1 MTQAAGETIV
11 VTGVGV
17 VSALGASADETWTR
31 ILRGE
36 RGLTELTVFAAD
48 GYRNRLVAEAKD
60 IARSAGETTSRTSD
74 LALRAAR
81 EAIADA
87 GLEREGRRVGLVVGG
102 TTAGMLETESLLAV
116 LLDRDASKNEST
128 EALSRMLT
136 HPLSAPTDR
145 LARELGPFTRVRS
158 ISSACSG
165 GANAILVGALW
176 LELGLVD
183 VALCGAADALC
194 RITLAGF
201 NALGA
206 TDPDGARPFDRRRR
220 GLTLGEGAG
229 FVVLERPGRKDA
241 LCTLMG
247 WASRSEAHHIT
258 NPAPSGE
265 APLRAMRAA
274 LGRAGVE
281 PARIDYVNAHG
292 TGTPLNDPME
302 ASALRALFGARLGE
316 VPVSSQKGQIGHT
329 LAAAGAIEAVF
340 TAKAIREG
348 VLPPTGGLEEP
359 DDAFGLRHV
368 RAAER
373 RDTRVALSSSF
384 GFGGMDTALV
394 FGNGAV
400 AAAPARAPRKV
411 VVTGVATVTPRGV
424 HVGDEVAALADTV
437 DPGVDVAFDLGPWL
451 DLERARRLDRGSQ
464 LAAIASM
471 RALGAARE
479 SELPVP
485 NEIGII
491 LGQAFGAVD
500 GTSAFMK
507 RLGEKGPRFASP
519 ADFPSLVP
527 SSPAGHVSI
536 QLGLR
541 GPAMVVAD
549 LAASGECA
557 FTQAWE
563 LVAAGEAERIVAC
576 AVEERSAIVERVFH
590 VLFRGEVEDR
600 EAIARMRKEGAAA
613 LALASEEHARAS
625 GLRALA
631 AVEEIVAWTDRASPL
646 EDLPPPPPG
655 AVVVFGAPNGRGL
668 DVVARSRWSACE
680 AIPCAERCGS
690 HEAIG
695 GIALAVAVAKIARG
709 EVPAALAVGSARGW
723 GYAIR
728 LTSCR

>member
-1 MTQAAGETIV
+1 MTRPAGERVV

-31 ILRGE
+31 LLRGE
-36 RGLTELTVFAAD
+36 RGLSELSIFSAD
-48 GYRNRLVAEAKD
+48 GYRTSLVGEAKD
-60 IARSAGETTSRTSD
+60 IARSEGEGASRTSD

-81 EAIADA
+81 EAITDA
-87 GLEREGRRVGLVVGG
+87 GLELEGRRVGLVMGG

-116 LLDRDASKNEST
+116 LLDRDTPQNET
-128 EALSRMLT
+128 TRALSRMLT

-145 LARELGPFTRVRS
+145 VARELGPFSRVRS
-158 ISSACSG
+158 LSSACSG
-165 GANAILVGALW
+165 GANAVMVGALW
-176 LELGLVD
+176 LELGVVD
-183 VALCGAADALC
+183 AVVCGAADALC

-206 TDPDGARPFDRRRR
+206 TDPEGARPFDRRRR

-229 FVVLERPGRKDA
+229 FVVLEHAARGKGA
-241 LCTLMG
+241 ICTLLG
-247 WASRSEAHHIT
+247 WAARSEAHHIT
-258 NPAPSGE
+258 NPAPSGD

-274 LGRAGVE
+274 LERAGVD
-281 PARIDYVNAHG
+281 PAQVDYVNAHG

-302 ASALRALFGARLGE
+302 AAALRALFGARLGD

-329 LAAAGAIEAVF
+329 LAAAGVIEAVV

-348 VLPPTGGLEEP
+348 IVPPTGGLEEP
-359 DDAFGLRHV
+359 DASFGLRHV
-368 RAAER
+368 VAAER
-373 RDTRVALSSSF
+373 HETRVALSSSF

-394 FGNGAV
+394 FGNDDAGAP
-400 AAAPARAPRKV
+400 PARVPRKV
-411 VVTGVATVTPRGV
+411 VITGVATVTPRGIST
-424 HVGDEVAALADTV
+424 GDEVASLADTT
-437 DPGVDVAFDLGPWL
+437 DPGIDIAFDLAPWL
-451 DLERARRLDRGSQ
+451 DLDRARRLDRGSRF
-464 LAAIASM
+464 AAIATM
-471 RALGAARE
+471 RALGATRE
-479 SELPVP
+479 EDVAVP

-500 GTSAFMK
+500 GSSAFLK
-507 RLGEKGPRFASP
+507 RLEEKGPRFASP

-536 QLGLR
+536 QLGLG
-541 GPAMVVAD
+541 GPSMVVAD

-563 LVAAGEAERIVAC
+563 LVAAGEADRVVAC
-576 AVEERSAIVERVFH
+576 AVEERSVIVERVFH

-613 LALASEEHARAS
+613 IALASEDYARAS
-625 GLRALA
+625 GTPVLA
-631 AVEEIVAWTDRASPL
+631 TVEEIVVWTDRTAPL
-646 EDLPPPPPG
+646 EALSPPPKG
-655 AVVVFGAPNGRGL
+655 GVVVFGAPNGRGHE
-668 DVVARSRWSACE
+668 VVARSPWAACE
-680 AIPCAERCGS
+680 AIWCAEKCGS

-695 GIALAVAVAKIARG
+695 GIAIAVAAAKIARG
-709 EVPAALAVGSARGW
+709 DVPAALAVGSARGW

-728 LTSCR
+728 LCR